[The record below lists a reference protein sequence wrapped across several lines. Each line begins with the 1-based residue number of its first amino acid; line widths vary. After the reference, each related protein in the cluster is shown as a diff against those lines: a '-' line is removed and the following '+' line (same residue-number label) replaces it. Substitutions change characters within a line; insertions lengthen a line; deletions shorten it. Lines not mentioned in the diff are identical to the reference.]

1 MANREV
7 LAVIKPGQRVTVR
20 AVAMRPGE
28 THADACRREDERSA
42 RIAARVAELRKCN
55 LSGREAEAQACEE
68 AAH

>member
-7 LAVIKPGQRVTVR
+7 LAVIEPGQRVTVR

-42 RIAARVAELRKCN
+42 RIQERLRSHYSRTASERIADAAARGLI
-55 LSGREAEAQACEE
+55 
-68 AAH
+68 